1 MEKLYQTY
9 KDLAEIF
16 IVYISEAHAS
26 DSRWPMG
33 YAKEM
38 GIKEHTNFGER
49 CAVAEKLVKDKKLTI
64 PCLIDNMDNKAAEA
78 YQGWPDRVFLV
89 RKDGRL
95 AVAAA
100 RGPWGFK
107 PGVDAAEKWLAE
119 YKKTG
124 KQPVLSET
132 KPQVKQ
138 EEKADFAELNG
149 ELYAAYQEGKY
160 KKALAIGLIMH
171 EMRPKDLGTQYNVAC
186 LYCLLGKKDKAY
198 SWLDKAIDAGYSGAD
213 QMRNDDDFKSI
224 RGEDRFK
231 ALLKKAGGDKK
242 DPEERAEGSKK
253 KPKRSLP
260 DEV

>member
-9 KDLAEIF
+9 KDDAAIY

-26 DSRWPMG
+26 DDSWPVG

-38 GIKEHTNFGER
+38 GIKEHTNYGER

-89 RKDGRL
+89 RTDGRL

-107 PGVDAAEKWLAE
+107 PGLEAAEKWLAE

-124 KQPVLSET
+124 KQPTLSET
-132 KPQVKQ
+132 KPEVKQ

-149 ELYAAYQEGKY
+149 DLHAAYQDGKY
-160 KKALAIGLIMH
+160 KKALAIGLKMH
-171 EMRPKDLGTQYNVAC
+171 EMRPKDSGTQYNIAC
-186 LYCLLGKKDKAY
+186 LCCLLGKKDKAY
-198 SWLDKAIDAGYSGAD
+198 SWLDKAIDAGWDEAD
-213 QMRNDDDFKSI
+213 QMRNDDDFKAI

-231 ALLKKAGGDKK
+231 ALLKRAAGDKK

-253 KPKRSLP
+253 KPKRDLP

>member
-9 KDLAEIF
+9 KDIAGIY

-26 DSRWPMG
+26 DDSWPVG

-64 PCLIDNMDNKAAEA
+64 PCLIDNMDNKAADA

-89 RKDGRL
+89 RKDRRL

-107 PGVDAAEKWLAE
+107 PGIKAAEKWLAE

-124 KQPVLSET
+124 EEPSISEAKQET
-132 KPQVKQ
+132 K
-138 EEKADFAELNG
+138 ANFGELNRD
-149 ELYAAYQEGKY
+149 LYGAYQSGKY
-160 KKALAIGLIMH
+160 KKALAVGLKMH
-171 EMRPKDLGTQYNVAC
+171 EMRPKDVGTQYNVAC
-186 LYCLLGKKDKAY
+186 MYCLLGNKDKAY
-198 SWLDKAIDAGYSGAD
+198 TWLEKAIDAGYDEAD

-224 RGEDRFK
+224 RGEARFK
-231 ALLKKAGGDKK
+231 ALLKKAAGDKGS
-242 DPEERAEGSKK
+242 EERAEGSRK
-253 KPKRSLP
+253 KPKPDLP

>member
-9 KDLAEIF
+9 KDIAAIY

-26 DSRWPMG
+26 DDSWPVG

-38 GIKEHTNFGER
+38 GIKEHTNYGER

-64 PCLIDNMDNKAAEA
+64 PCLIDNMDNKAADA

-89 RKDGRL
+89 RKDRRL

-107 PGVDAAEKWLAE
+107 PGMEAAEKWLAE

-124 KQPVLSET
+124 EEPSISEA
-132 KPQVKQ
+132 K
-138 EEKADFAELNG
+138 EEAKANFG
-149 ELYAAYQEGKY
+149 ELSGDLGEAYQSEDY
-160 KKALAIGLIMH
+160 KKALAIALKMH
-171 EMRPKDLGTQYNVAC
+171 DVRPKDSDTQYNIAC
-186 LYCLLGKKDKAY
+186 MYCLLGKKDKAY
-198 SWLDKAIDAGYSGAD
+198 SWLEKAIDAGYSDAD
-213 QMRNDDDFKSI
+213 HLRGDGDFKTI
-224 RGEDRFK
+224 RGEARFK
-231 ALLKKAGGDKK
+231 ALVKKAAGDKK
-242 DPEERAEGSKK
+242 GTEERAEGSKK
-253 KPKRSLP
+253 KPKRDLP

>member
-1 MEKLYQTY
+1 METLFKTY
-9 KDLAEIF
+9 KDVAEIF

-26 DSRWPMG
+26 DDSWPVG

-64 PCLIDNMDNKAAEA
+64 PCLIDNMDNQAADA
-78 YQGWPDRVFLV
+78 YQGWPDRVFLI
-89 RKDGRL
+89 RTDGRL

-107 PGVDAAEKWLAE
+107 PGVEAAEKWLAE

-124 KQPVLSET
+124 EEPSPSET
-132 KPQVKQ
+132 KGETEQ
-138 EEKADFAELNG
+138 EAKADFGELSRD
-149 ELYAAYQEGKY
+149 LYAAYQGRDY
-160 KKALAIGLIMH
+160 KKALAIGMKLH
-171 EMRPKDLGTQYNVAC
+171 EMRPQDLGTQYNIAC
-186 LYCLLGKKDKAY
+186 VYCLLGKKNDAY
-198 SWLDKAIDAGYSGAD
+198 AWLEKAIDAGYDEAE

-224 RGEDRFK
+224 RGEARFQ
-231 ALLKKAGGDKK
+231 ALLKKAAGDK
-242 DPEERAEGSKK
+242 EGSDEPVERPKK
-253 KPKRSLP
+253 KPKPDLP